1 VSNIKALG
9 MFIFAG
15 SASIGVMNNG
25 VKPDK
30 ILELVDGIENDNAMH
45 FVHNYPDIPVVLPS
59 EWENAAYLEQLKN
72 ENYDLVYANPPCS
85 GLSLSRIGASA
96 DNEVNCHMYRYFDT
110 LKVVQPK
117 AFILENA
124 PTLLTIGKPI
134 LNRAVATL
142 KEDYNFTVVREFGK
156 FHNVAMGRQRT
167 FLIGWRKDIFPNI
180 PTIHMD
186 HQPLTTVKDII
197 GDLYDVEVGD
207 PSVFNHV
214 LVDEK
219 TRPDH
224 SFDRFLHHLPLNP
237 EKKQTIRWTIVNEY
251 EKFEPLLTEKEKKSL
266 KTQLYK
272 QRAELGYWD
281 KSPQRINE
289 NGLALSLTGYT
300 SMVHPIQ
307 HRHLTIREYARFMGF
322 PDTFEFL
329 DHPQIIR
336 HIAQGVP
343 AKYFEYISK
352 EVIEALK
359 GQRTS
364 KQQFEDTTVVFQHN
378 AKAKMVEFTV
388 EEFYNAHRVDDV
400 KEKVQEL
407 EV

>member
-1 VSNIKALG
+1 MVKALG
-9 MFIFAG
+9 IFVFAG

-25 VKPDK
+25 VKPDR

-45 FVHNYPDIPVVLPS
+45 FIHNFPEIPVVLPS
-59 EWENAAYLEQLKN
+59 VWENAEYLKSLRE
-72 ENYDLVYANPPCS
+72 ENYDLMYGNPPCS
-85 GLSLSRIGASA
+85 GLSLARIGASA

-110 LKVVQPK
+110 VEAVRPK

-134 LNRAVATL
+134 LNKATTQL
-142 KEDYNFTVVREFGK
+142 KEAYNFTIIREYGK

-167 FLIGWRKDIFPNI
+167 FLVGWRKDVFPTV

-197 GDLYDVEVGD
+197 GDLYDVPVGD
-207 PSVFNHV
+207 PSVKNHV
-214 LVDEK
+214 FVQDS

-237 EKKQTIRWTIVNEY
+237 TKKQTIRWTIIDKY
-251 EKFEPLLTEKEKKSL
+251 EEFEPLLTEKEKKSL
-266 KTQLYK
+266 ATQLYK
-272 QRAELGYWD
+272 QREGLGYWD
-281 KSPQRINE
+281 KSPQRVNE
-289 NGLALSLTGYT
+289 DGLAISLTGYS
-300 SMVHPIQ
+300 SMVHPI
-307 HRHLTIREYARFMGF
+307 HDRHLTIREYSRFMGF

-336 HIAQGVP
+336 QIAQGVP
-343 AKYFEYISK
+343 AKYFEWISK
-352 EVIEALK
+352 EVLEALK
-359 GQRTS
+359 GNRPSQTEHS
-364 KQQFEDTTVVFQHN
+364 DTQVVFQHHM
-378 AKAKMVEFTV
+378 KEKLVEFTV
-388 EEFYNAHRVDDV
+388 EEWVQAPKADDV
-400 KEKVQEL
+400 KTKLKAL